1 MSVHLVGGGWTP
13 QHAEAVYGPFLGE
26 AGEAASRD
34 GADRP
39 RVAVLVVAPPGSG
52 ADERARWTAALEAAS
67 PADAPADVMV
77 TIVGEDGEFAASAVA
92 GAHGVLVGG
101 GLTPA
106 YRSAVEPVAGELRR
120 LVASGLPYLGFSA
133 GAAIAADTALL
144 GGWRI
149 GGVPVAPEEAAEDLD
164 DVTVEAGIGLV
175 DLTIDCHAAQ
185 WGTLTRLIAATEAGL
200 VDGGIAIDE
209 DTLFSIGAAGLR
221 VAGAGSVWSVTAGDD
236 GVVVRSITG

>member
-1 MSVHLVGGGWTP
+1 MSVHLVGGGWSP
-13 QHAEAVYGPFLGE
+13 AHAPAVYGPFL
-26 AGEAASRD
+26 AEAADAAARD
-34 GADRP
+34 GAERA
-39 RVAVLVVAPPGSG
+39 RVVVLLVAPPEAGT
-52 ADERARWTAALEAAS
+52 AERARWLAALDAA
-67 PADAPADVMV
+67 APADLPCDPVV
-77 TIVGEDGEFAASAVA
+77 TIVGEDGEFASSALA

-106 YRSAVEPVAGELRR
+106 YRRAVEPLAGELRR

-149 GGVPVAPEEAAEDLD
+149 GGVAVAPEEASEDLD
-164 DVTVEAGIGLV
+164 EITAEAGIGLV
-175 DLTIDCHAAQ
+175 DLTVDCHAAQ

-209 DTLFSIGAAGLR
+209 DTLFSIGTAGLR
-221 VAGAGSVWSVTAGDD
+221 VAGAGSVWSVGASDE
-236 GVVVRSITG
+236 GVLVRSISG

>member
-13 QHAEAVYGPFLGE
+13 EHAAAVYGPFLSE
-26 AGEAASRD
+26 SAEAASRE
-34 GADRP
+34 GAERT
-39 RVAVLVVAPPGSG
+39 RVAVLVVAPPEAG
-52 ADERARWTAALEAAS
+52 AAERTRWIAALHSA
-67 PADAPADVMV
+67 ADAPVDAVV
-77 TIVGEDGEFAASAVA
+77 TIVGEDGEFAPSALT

-106 YRSAVEPVAGELRR
+106 YRRAVEPVAGELRR

-149 GGVPVAPEEAAEDLD
+149 GGVPVAPDTAAEDLD
-164 DVTVEAGIGLV
+164 EVTVEAGIGLV

-221 VAGAGSVWSVTAGDD
+221 VAGTGSVWSVTGGDD

>member
-13 QHAEAVYGPFLGE
+13 EHAGAVYGPFL
-26 AGEAASRD
+26 AEAAESAARE
-34 GADRP
+34 GAERT
-39 RVAVLVVAPPGSG
+39 RVAVLLVAPPESG
-52 ADERARWTAALEAAS
+52 AAERARWIAALEAAA
-67 PADAPADVMV
+67 PVDAPVDAVV
-77 TIVGEDGEFAASAVA
+77 AVVGEDGEFAPSALA

-106 YRSAVEPVAGELRR
+106 YRRAVEPVAGELRR

-133 GAAIAADTALL
+133 GAAIAADTALI

-149 GGVPVAPEEAAEDLD
+149 GGVPVAPEEAGEDLD
-164 DVTVEAGIGLV
+164 DVTAEAGIGLV

>member
-1 MSVHLVGGGWTP
+1 MSVHLVGGGWNP
-13 QHAEAVYGPFLGE
+13 EHAPAVYGPFL
-26 AGEAASRD
+26 AEAAGATARD
-34 GADRP
+34 GLEPA
-39 RVAVLVVAPPGSG
+39 RVAVLLVAPPES
-52 ADERARWTAALEAAS
+52 AAAERARWMAALAAAS
-67 PADAPADVMV
+67 GDTPLDPVV
-77 TIVGEDGEFAASAVA
+77 TVVGEDAEFAPSALA
-92 GAHGVLVGG
+92 GAHGVIVGG

-106 YRSAVEPVAGELRR
+106 YRRAVEPIAGELRR

-149 GGVPVAPEEAAEDLD
+149 GGVPVAPEDSAEDLD
-164 DVTVEAGIGLV
+164 EVTAEAGIGLV

-209 DTLFSIGAAGLR
+209 DTLFSIGASGLR
-221 VAGAGSVWSVTAGDD
+221 VAGAGSVWSVTAGDE

>member
-1 MSVHLVGGGWTP
+1 MSVHLVGGGWSAEHAP
-13 QHAEAVYGPFLGE
+13 AVYAPFIAEAAAA
-26 AGEAASRD
+26 AGRNAVE
-34 GADRP
+34 RP
-39 RVAVLVVAPPGSG
+39 RVAVLLVAPE
-52 ADERARWTAALEAAS
+52 ADGVELAARWRAVLESVVDVDVAVSVVDEEGAFATPAL
-67 PADAPADVMV
+67 
-77 TIVGEDGEFAASAVA
+77 A

-106 YRSAVEPVAGELRR
+106 YRRAVEPVAGELRR

-149 GGVPVAPEEAAEDLD
+149 GGVPVAPEEASEDLD
-164 DVTVEAGIGLV
+164 EVTAEAGIGLV

-209 DTLFSIGAAGLR
+209 DTLFSIGTAGLR

>member
-1 MSVHLVGGGWTP
+1 MSVHLVGGGWSAD
-13 QHAEAVYGPFLGE
+13 HAAAVYGPFLAE
-26 AGEAASRD
+26 AAEAASRD

-39 RVAVLVVAPPGSG
+39 KVAVLLVAAPEAGTAERTRWIG
-52 ADERARWTAALEAAS
+52 ALAAAA
-67 PADAPADVMV
+67 ADGASAEVAV
-77 TIVGEDGEFAASAVA
+77 TIVGEDGEFAPAALA
-92 GAHGVLVGG
+92 GAHGVLVAG

-106 YRSAVEPVAGELRR
+106 YRRAVEPIAGELRR

-149 GGVPVAPEEAAEDLD
+149 GGVPVAPEEASEDLD
-164 DVTVEAGIGLV
+164 EVTAEAGIGLV

-209 DTLFSIGAAGLR
+209 DTLLSIGSAGLR
-221 VAGAGSVWSVTAGDD
+221 VAGAGSVWSVTAGED

>member
-1 MSVHLVGGGWTP
+1 MSVHLVGGVWDRD
-13 QHAEAVYGPFLGE
+13 HAASVYGPFLAE
-26 AGEAASRD
+26 VTTAAERD
-34 GADRP
+34 GAERA
-39 RVAVLVVAPPGSG
+39 RVAVLLVADDSDAAEQSARWIAVLESVAPVEL
-52 ADERARWTAALEAAS
+52 A
-67 PADAPADVMV
+67 V
-77 TIVGEDGEFAASAVA
+77 TVVPEDGEFAASDLA

-106 YRSAVEPVAGELRR
+106 YRTAIEPIAGELRR
-120 LVASGLPYLGFSA
+120 LAASGLPYLGFSA

-149 GGVPVAPEEAAEDLD
+149 GGVPVVAEEAGEDLD
-164 DVTVEAGIGLV
+164 DVTVEPGIGLV

-185 WGTLTRLIAATEAGL
+185 WGTLTRLIAATEARL

-209 DTLFSIGAAGLR
+209 NTLFSIGTVGLR
-221 VAGAGSVWSVTAGDD
+221 VAGAGSVWSVTAADD